1 MKYLKKFNEE
11 FGQEDF
17 NKWAKAEI
25 SKHINFNMLR
35 DIKDMSLEYLD
46 DNLLLEVNVM
56 CPFMVS
62 RKLKKSSYLT
72 NTNVTHKTIYH
83 ISFSHTVNNE
93 VFYIENIK
101 NIDMDS
107 VLDTISNLD
116 SKKFIYTINLT
127 KDYDER
133 DEVDEDDLDGNE
145 DDWDDWDDIAD
156 HQDPQRDYISYAAK
170 SKELAE
176 WAKEAYPNENI
187 IS

>member
-133 DEVDEDDLDGNE
+133 DEVEDDLVVNIN
-145 DDWDDWDDIAD
+145 DWDDIVD
-156 HQDPQRDYISYAAK
+156 NREPERDYISYAAK
-170 SKELAE
+170 SKELVE
-176 WAKEAYPNENI
+176 WTKEVYPKENI